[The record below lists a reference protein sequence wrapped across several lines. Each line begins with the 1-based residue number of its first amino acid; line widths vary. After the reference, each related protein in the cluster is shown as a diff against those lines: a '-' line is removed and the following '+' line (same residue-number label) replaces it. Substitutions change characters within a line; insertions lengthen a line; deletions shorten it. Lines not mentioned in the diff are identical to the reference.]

1 MIKSSSKVSK
11 TSPLKGLRLRSA
23 LNHGVNY
30 SRDGSQSVP
39 YNTVAAAVRRLLH
52 VQHTRRLSVCWSSGC
67 ACACA
72 VRIMMTELYTHG
84 GWIVQG
90 RGG

>member
-72 VRIMMTELYTHG
+72 VRIMMTELYTH
-84 GWIVQG
+84 
-90 RGG
+90 